1 VQHGEQRTQLPRAR
15 QMRRQR
21 LQAPRRHG
29 VSIRVKGQ
37 RLSRRRDRDRIARA
51 IGAIVLGAAPC
62 GAIASA
68 CSSGSEI
75 GISAIDG
82 SVDSQA
88 ADVALQEA
96 DSRAD
101 AIADGG
107 ACAITATPFDA
118 GRLFDAEGGGIDLS
132 CTYSLPCGL
141 PPTLVAVGCETFIGY
156 ADGSPDA
163 FIPVSC
169 TIPEGQGCTDGSLT
183 PGPHGELSMI
193 CLDCFGGGR
202 RPRGLRKPRIQ
213 AKNAVGEYFAR
224 MAHEEHASVF
234 AFARMHEELVRFRA
248 PRALRSAA
256 LRAKGDEILHTRTM
270 ASLAKENG
278 GRSTPPRLRKFRAR
292 SLEAMAIENAVE
304 GCINETFGAVL
315 VLWQSTHAA
324 DARVR
329 STFRKIADDEAR
341 HAALAWSLATWFEKS
356 LDFAANRRVLRA
368 RDRAVRKLA
377 ATCAAEVPVFDQ
389 VVGLPSGAERAGLV
403 TRMLSVLD
411 LA

>member
-1 VQHGEQRTQLPRAR
+1 
-15 QMRRQR
+15 M
-21 LQAPRRHG
+21 
-29 VSIRVKGQ
+29 
-37 RLSRRRDRDRIARA
+37 
-51 IGAIVLGAAPC
+51 GAAPC
-62 GAIASA
+62 GAIMSA
-68 CSSGSEI
+68 CSSSSEI
-75 GISAIDG
+75 GVSAIDG
-82 SVDSQA
+82 STDSPA
-88 ADVALQEA
+88 LDVAIQES
-96 DSRAD
+96 DSNVD
-101 AIADGG
+101 VTTDSG

-118 GRLFDAEGGGIDLS
+118 GIVFDAEGGGIDLS

-234 AFARMHEELVRFRA
+234 AFERMHDELVRFRA
-248 PRALRSAA
+248 PRALRRAA
-256 LRAKGDEILHTRTM
+256 SRARADEIFHTRTM
-270 ASLAKENG
+270 SSLARENG
-278 GRSTPPRLRKFRAR
+278 GCSTPPRLQKFRAR

-304 GCINETFGAVL
+304 GCVNETFGAVL
-315 VLWQSTHAA
+315 MLWQS
-324 DARVR
+324 ARAKDPRMR
-329 STFRKIADDEAR
+329 SAFRKIAADEAR
-341 HAALAWSLATWFEKS
+341 HASLAWSLAAWLEKQ
-356 LDFAANRRVLRA
+356 LDFAANQRISRA

-377 ATCAAEVPVFDQ
+377 AARAEDSKGLGE
-389 VVGLPSGAERAGLV
+389 VVGLPNGSERAALV
-403 TRMLSVLD
+403 ARMRSVLD
-411 LA
+411 LS